1 MSGQSRGALDRE
13 MHSVQDDLLRLAG
26 MVEKAVEGAVRAMVG
41 LDEVLARQIAA
52 DDANVNALRFKI
64 EEDCLALIA
73 TQQPAAGDLRAI
85 VAVMNIVSDLERMGD
100 HAAGIAR
107 TVFNIA
113 GPWSLEPLTGFP
125 SMAELTRDMLR
136 RAMRAY
142 VDRDAA
148 KAHKVAGEDDRIDDL
163 YLQVFGELVSVM
175 IEDPAKTS
183 QSLKLLFAAHN
194 LERIGDR
201 ITNIAERVVFM
212 GSGEMQE
219 LNPEPGETRLL

>member
-1 MSGQSRGALDRE
+1 MSGQSRSVLDRE

-52 DDANVNALRFKI
+52 DDANVNTLRFKI

-85 VAVMNIVSDLERMGD
+85 VAAMNIVSDLERMGD

-125 SMAELTRDMLR
+125 RMAELTRDMLR

-148 KAHKVAGEDDRIDDL
+148 KAHKVAGDDDRIDDL

-212 GSGEMQE
+212 ASGEMQE
-219 LNPEPGETRLL
+219 LNPEPDETRLL

>member
-1 MSGQSRGALDRE
+1 MSGQSRGVLDRE

-26 MVEKAVEGAVRAMVG
+26 MVEQAVEGAVRAMVG

-64 EEDCLALIA
+64 EEACLALIA

-85 VAVMNIVSDLERMGD
+85 VAAMNIVSDLERMAD

-125 SMAELTRDMLR
+125 RMAELTRDMLR

-148 KAHKVAGEDDRIDDL
+148 KAHKVAEDDDQIDDL

-201 ITNIAERVVFM
+201 ITNIAERVVFIA
-212 GSGEMQE
+212 SGEMQE
-219 LNPEPGETRLL
+219 LNPEPDETRLL

>member
-1 MSGQSRGALDRE
+1 MSSQSRGVLDRG
-13 MHSVQDDLLRLAG
+13 MQSIQDDLLRLAG
-26 MVEKAVEGAVRAMVG
+26 MVEKAIEGAVRAMVG

-52 DDANVNALRFKI
+52 DDADVNALRFKI
-64 EEDCLALIA
+64 EEACLALIA

-85 VAVMNIVSDLERMGD
+85 VAAMNIVSGLERMGD

-125 SMAELTRDMLR
+125 RMAELTRDMLR

-148 KAHKVAGEDDRIDDL
+148 KAHKAAGDDDRIDDL

-183 QSLKLLFAAHN
+183 QSLKLLFAAHK

-212 GSGEMQE
+212 ASGEMQE